1 TLGTPRRP
9 EPQHDRFSGQVSAV
23 EVLAVDGLGGEL
35 QLVRH
40 LGSMAVFFLFFAV
53 QLGMTGLLEERR
65 LGTMTRL
72 LAAPVRRSSILAGK
86 LLTSVAIGVLSMTV
100 LIVASSFLMGAHWGN
115 PVGVALLVVS
125 GVLAAT
131 GAMAVVAAIAKT
143 ADQAGGWQ
151 AVVAIVLGALGGTFF
166 PVAQAGGVLE
176 VLSFATP
183 HRWFLRG
190 LADLA
195 GGEVT
200 AVLPSVAAM
209 TVFAAVTC
217 TVAVSLFRKAV
228 QP

>member
-1 TLGTPRRP
+1 
-9 EPQHDRFSGQVSAV
+9 
-23 EVLAVDGLGGEL
+23 
-35 QLVRH
+35 
-40 LGSMAVFFLFFAV
+40 MAVFFLFFAV